1 MSSPRKPAFWFPAKT
16 YGWGWGPPNCWQG
29 WAVIAGFLLLD
40 AAGAALLIPVQATE
54 GFIAYTTVLT
64 LILIIICWRKGEPL
78 RWRWGK

>member
-1 MSSPRKPAFWFPAKT
+1 MSSPRKPAFWFPAKS

-29 WAVIAGFLLLD
+29 WAVIAGFLALEG
-40 AAGAALLIPVQATE
+40 AGALLLIPVQATE

-64 LILIIICWRKGEPL
+64 LILIFICWRKGEPL